1 MISYVLVLFSKK
13 IILSLKRRK
22 PFRKNVILEEELDG
36 IGNLED
42 LPRLVFIDRE
52 WGIWKYPLMV
62 ETLLEILT
70 KGSQTFYKAID
81 VYSVTDSMDEIVSSV
96 SMRIFVNHVNMIILG
111 VDFSFG

>member
-13 IILSLKRRK
+13 IILTLKRRK

-52 WGIWKYPLMV
+52 WGI
-62 ETLLEILT
+62 
-70 KGSQTFYKAID
+70 
-81 VYSVTDSMDEIVSSV
+81 
-96 SMRIFVNHVNMIILG
+96 
-111 VDFSFG
+111 